1 MKEVISVQKTV
12 AANGC
17 ETEAFSDVAVTEATD
32 GGVRGDK
39 GARGEVEGGVAR
51 WGSAKTAGGTVGVV
65 VGEDSR
71 GRAGSM
77 PGQINA
83 TRGRRRRSFLE
94 VRKA

>member
-1 MKEVISVQKTV
+1 MKKTV
-12 AANGC
+12 AACGC
-17 ETEAFSDVAVTEATD
+17 ETKTFGDDAGTEATD
-32 GGVRGDK
+32 GGVRGDE

-51 WGSAKTAGGTVGVV
+51 WGSAKTAGGAVGVAE
-65 VGEDSR
+65 GEDSR